1 MRQDMQSVRQGGPV
15 ASGLVRPVLVSAV
28 LFMAIAGL
36 GYPLVTTEVAELLFH
51 HQAQGSIIT
60 ENGAAVGS
68 ELIGQPFIKPE
79 YFHPRPSAT
88 TGTDPKDPSKTI
100 EQPYNAANSGATNLG
115 PTSKQL
121 VSDVTGRVEAYRTEN
136 GLGANDP
143 VPVDAVTAS
152 ASGLDPDISIANARL
167 QAKRVAAARGIPEEQ
182 VLALLDAH
190 TQGPQYGVLGYPRVN
205 VLELNIA
212 LDTASPRAS
221 SK

>member
-36 GYPLVTTEVAELLFH
+36 GYPLVTTWVAELLFH

-79 YFHPRPSAT
+79 HFHPRPSAT

-100 EQPYNAANSGATNLG
+100 AQPYNAANSGATNLG

-152 ASGLDPDISIANARL
+152 ASGLDPDISITCRSRAWDSRRTGARL
-167 QAKRVAAARGIPEEQ
+167 ARCAHAGTPVRGAWLSTGERFGTEHCTRYCFAPGLEQ
-182 VLALLDAH
+182 IGGD
-190 TQGPQYGVLGYPRVN
+190 
-205 VLELNIA
+205 
-212 LDTASPRAS
+212 
-221 SK
+221 